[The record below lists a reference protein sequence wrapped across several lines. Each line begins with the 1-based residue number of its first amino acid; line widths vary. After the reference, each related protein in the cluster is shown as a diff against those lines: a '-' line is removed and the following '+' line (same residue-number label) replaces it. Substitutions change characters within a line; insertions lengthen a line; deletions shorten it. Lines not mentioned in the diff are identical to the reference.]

1 MSSSSVDK
9 HNDEKQEAVDVS
21 VVEVSVAD
29 VDTGAVLACGVDV
42 DLDPDEAV
50 RIRKKI
56 DRHILPLMC
65 VLYWVQFMDKT
76 TLGNAAV
83 LGIKQ
88 GAHLTTDQYNWLGTI
103 FYISYLA
110 LEFPQNLALQH
121 FPVAKYIS
129 INVFIWAIC
138 VCAHAACHNFAG
150 LMAVRFILGA
160 CEGVTTAGFLIIT
173 AMFYTRKEQT
183 VRVGYWF
190 FMNGFAQIISGFLS
204 YGILHIKP
212 GKLEPWRWLMII
224 TGIMTFITAV
234 CFWFFFPDS
243 PTTAWFLTPEER
255 VKAVLRIKQNQTGV
269 ENKHFKKEQLIEALT
284 DPKTWLFALYA
295 VFTQI
300 PNSFQ
305 RRTSLSNQKPLI
317 VNSFGFT
324 VLQTTLLTCVD
335 GVISIATVGIGVN
348 VAAWTGQ
355 RGFTAFAW
363 KCPDVLGGILI
374 QTLPWSNKVGLLF
387 SLWVAGLGSTAFVI
401 VIAWLGS
408 VTAGHTKRITTNTI
422 MLMAYVM
429 RRKRDRARHVEGMY
443 PPAYL
448 ASRCSPLPQDKYKPR
463 NRVPWIVC
471 IVSFVVCM
479 ALLLIIRGYLAAE
492 NRRRDAESPSQAYDN
507 VYIEHLS
514 WDGKLEKVKVD
525 KEFLDLTDIQNRDFR
540 YVL

>member
-9 HNDEKQEAVDVS
+9 HSDEKQEAVDVS
-21 VVEVSVAD
+21 VVQVSVD
-29 VDTGAVLACGVDV
+29 DIDTGAVLASSVDAE
-42 DLDPDEAV
+42 LDPAEAL

-103 FYISYLA
+103 FYISYLI
-110 LEFPQNLALQH
+110 LEFPQNLALQR
-121 FPVAKYIS
+121 FPVAKWIS
-129 INVFIWAIC
+129 FNVFIWAIV
-138 VCAHAACHNFAG
+138 VCCHAACTNFAG

-173 AMFYTRKEQT
+173 SMFYTRKEQT

-204 YGILHIKP
+204 FGILHMKP
-212 GKLEPWRWLMII
+212 GKLDAWQWLMII
-224 TGIMTFITAV
+224 TGLMTFVIAV
-234 CFWFFFPDS
+234 AFWFLFPDS
-243 PTTAWFLTPEER
+243 PTTAWFLTPDER
-255 VKAVLRIKQNQTGV
+255 AKAVLRLKVNQTGV
-269 ENKHFKKEQLIEALT
+269 ENKSFKKEQMIEALK
-284 DPKTWLFALYA
+284 DPKTWLFASYA
-295 VFTQI
+295 LFTQI
-300 PNSFQ
+300 PN
-305 RRTSLSNQKPLI
+305 SLSNQKPLI

-355 RGFTAFAW
+355 RAITAFAW
-363 KCPDVLGGILI
+363 KSTDVLGAILV
-374 QTLPWSNKVGLLF
+374 QTLPWGNKIGLLF

-401 VIAWLGS
+401 VIGWLGT

-422 MLMAYVM
+422 MLIAYCVGNSIGPVM
-429 RRKRDRARHVEGMY
+429 WK
-443 PPAYL
+443 
-448 ASRCSPLPQDKYKPR
+448 DKYKPR

-471 IVSFVVCM
+471 IGTFAVCM
-479 ALLLIIRGYLAAE
+479 VLLLIIRWYLVAE
-492 NRRRDAESPSQAYDN
+492 NKRRDAEPPSHTYDD
-507 VYIEHLS
+507 VYIERLS
-514 WDGKLEKVKVD
+514 PDGKLEKVKID

-540 YVL
+540 YVV